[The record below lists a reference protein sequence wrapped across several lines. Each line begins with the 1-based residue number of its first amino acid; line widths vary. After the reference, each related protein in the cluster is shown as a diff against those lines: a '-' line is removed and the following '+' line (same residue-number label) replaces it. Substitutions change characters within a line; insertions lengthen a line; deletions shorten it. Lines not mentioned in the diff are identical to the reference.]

1 MTLEQS
7 LLGFAA
13 LSVLIT
19 ILPGTDTALV
29 LRYALGR
36 SRRHAYTAALGMI
49 TGAFIW
55 GVAAATGVSALL
67 AVSTVAYDI
76 LRVIGAGYMLWLAFS
91 FWRAS
96 FRSDEGT
103 VDTAGGPATVA
114 PEHLGKTWAK
124 GFLSNILNPKY
135 GMFCL
140 AVIPQFLV
148 PTIAPLWMGLML
160 SVISNL
166 EAALWFTLIITAA
179 HYFRRWLEGP
189 RFRKV
194 IDRVT
199 GTALGAFGLVA
210 LAETRHG

>member
-1 MTLEQS
+1 VTLEQS

-76 LRVIGAGYMLWLAFS
+76 LRIIGAGYMLWLAFS

-96 FRSDEGT
+96 FHTGGET
-103 VDTAGGPATVA
+103 VTTPGGAAAVA
-114 PEHLGKTWAK
+114 PEHLGKTWIK

-179 HYFRRWLEGP
+179 HYFRRWLDGP

>member
-1 MTLEQS
+1 MSLEQS

-29 LRYALGR
+29 LRYALGQ
-36 SRRHAYTAALGMI
+36 SRRHAYMAALGMI
-49 TGAFIW
+49 SAAFVW
-55 GVAAATGVSALL
+55 GIAAATGVSALL

-76 LRVIGAGYMLWLAFS
+76 LRIIGAGYMLWLAYS

-96 FRSDEGT
+96 FRSAPGT
-103 VDTAGGPATVA
+103 VTTPGGDAVVA
-114 PEHLGKTWAK
+114 PEHFGKTWGK

-148 PTIAPLWMGLML
+148 PGIAPLGMGIML
-160 SVISNL
+160 ALISNL

-179 HYFRRWLEGP
+179 HYFRRWLDGP

-210 LAETRHG
+210 LAETRRG

>member
-76 LRVIGAGYMLWLAFS
+76 LRIIGAGYMLWLAFS

-96 FRSDEGT
+96 FHGRGQRRHHRR
-103 VDTAGGPATVA
+103 AGHRGARTPR
-114 PEHLGKTWAK
+114 EDLG
-124 GFLSNILNPKY
+124 
-135 GMFCL
+135 
-140 AVIPQFLV
+140 
-148 PTIAPLWMGLML
+148 
-160 SVISNL
+160 
-166 EAALWFTLIITAA
+166 
-179 HYFRRWLEGP
+179 
-189 RFRKV
+189 
-194 IDRVT
+194 
-199 GTALGAFGLVA
+199 
-210 LAETRHG
+210 